1 MDYRPFTT
9 GNAAMLLI
17 DYQTGTIQLIRNRSR
32 DQVHRNGVLLAR
44 LASRLDVPVV
54 LTSSLEDQFQGPLIP
69 EFEQILPAE
78 YAKRS
83 QRIGVVDAL
92 DDPGFAAA
100 VEATGRR
107 NLIIAGVTT
116 DVCLI
121 HPAIRAVAGGYQV
134 QVVVDASGSNT
145 AVSEEIA
152 LQTMLHAGVRL
163 TTIPQLMSE
172 LAQNWTSP
180 TGAAV
185 MDLLNN
191 GWQATVAD
199 ESFTYQ

>member
-1 MDYRPFTT
+1 MDYQPFTA

-17 DYQTGTIQLIRNRSR
+17 DYQTGTMQLIRNRSR

-44 LASRLDVPVV
+44 LAARLHLPAV
-54 LTSSLEDQFQGPLIP
+54 LTSSLEDQFQGPLLP
-69 EFEQILPAE
+69 ELKEVLPAE
-78 YAKRS
+78 YMRRS
-83 QRIGVVDAL
+83 QRLGVVDAL

-145 AVSEEIA
+145 AISEQIA

-163 TTIPQLMSE
+163 TTMPQLMSE
-172 LAQNWTSP
+172 LAGDWTSP
-180 TGAAV
+180 TGTAV
-185 MDLLNN
+185 MDLLNS
-191 GWQATVAD
+191 GWQALVAD
-199 ESFTYQ
+199 EALAYQ

>member
-1 MDYRPFTT
+1 M
-9 GNAAMLLI
+9 
-17 DYQTGTIQLIRNRSR
+17 QLIRNRSR

-44 LASRLDVPVV
+44 LASRLDMPVE

-69 EFEQILPAE
+69 ELEKILPAE

-83 QRIGVVDAL
+83 QRIG
-92 DDPGFAAA
+92 
-100 VEATGRR
+100 
-107 NLIIAGVTT
+107 
-116 DVCLI
+116 
-121 HPAIRAVAGGYQV
+121 
-134 QVVVDASGSNT
+134 VVDASGSNT

-172 LAQNWTSP
+172 LAQDWTSP
-180 TGAAV
+180 AGAEV

-199 ESFTYQ
+199 KSFTYQ

>member
-1 MDYRPFTT
+1 MDYQPFTA

-17 DYQTGTIQLIRNRSR
+17 DYQTGTMQLIRNRSR

-44 LASRLDVPVV
+44 LAARLHLPAV
-54 LTSSLEDQFQGPLIP
+54 LTSSLEDQFQGPLLP
-69 EFEQILPAE
+69 ELKEVLPAE
-78 YAKRS
+78 YMRRS
-83 QRIGVVDAL
+83 QRLGVVDAL

-145 AVSEEIA
+145 AISEQIA

-163 TTIPQLMSE
+163 TTMPQLMSE
-172 LAQNWTSP
+172 LAGDWTSP
-180 TGAAV
+180 TGTAV
-185 MDLLNN
+185 MDLLNS
-191 GWQATVAD
+191 GWQALVAD
-199 ESFTYQ
+199 ESFAYQ